1 MIVSK
6 NFRNGAVN
14 EKTNIDFM
22 GINLCFDSAGL
33 GIFNAFFTSLSMII
47 ISEGCSSTNEPDNP
61 IQSEKSKPNDWR

>member
-47 ISEGCSSTNEPDNP
+47 ISEIGDETFIIAALMEMRHP
-61 IQSEKSKPNDWR
+61 K